1 MSFLFEQHCNLA
13 DVHSALAVMIY
24 GYRLS
29 VQVLYISQLI
39 EFRVGVS
46 SEHEVD
52 VSCVFDEVDVPLLAP
67 SEM

>member
-1 MSFLFEQHCNLA
+1 MSFLFEQQCNLA
-13 DVHSALAVMIY
+13 DVHSALAVQIY
-24 GYRLS
+24 GYRLAL
-29 VQVLYISQLI
+29 QVFYISLLF